1 VEENRPARGLGAENA
16 NTPQGDDYEY
26 DEAHDM
32 AAGSLG
38 GTPPPHRVD
47 PPPKGNF
54 GAGGDYQY
62 DEAHDFGAS

>member
-1 VEENRPARGLGAENA
+1 VEENRPARGLGAKSA
-16 NTPQGDDYEY
+16 NIPSGDDYEY

-32 AAGSLG
+32 ATGPQG
-38 GTPPPHRVD
+38 GTPSPHRVD
-47 PPPKGNF
+47 SPPKGNF